1 MIAKIPIITA
11 RHVLQ
16 TQGRKEFLPG
26 KQGCESSTSEAEA
39 AVSGIRDV
47 VSNRAPR
54 PAELWVIPV
63 TEHLGK
69 THLVVEPSDSDS
81 LHIINSSVSH
91 GAAAA
96 SEAPAFTF

>member
-1 MIAKIPIITA
+1 MISAC
-11 RHVLQ
+11 HVLRVVG
-16 TQGRKEFLPG
+16 GRKEFLPG
-26 KQGCESSTSEAEA
+26 KQGCESSTGEAEA
-39 AVSGIRDV
+39 GVSGIRDV

-91 GAAAA
+91 GGAAA